1 VKSFPGE
8 LAVIRSVW
16 SWRRW
21 AYGAFLLVGVLW
33 IPARVGFHLAVPACN
48 TRLTLANASES
59 MTKVPHLTVFAIFFV
74 VTALQFDWIDWRS
87 LSWSLLATIALGLL
101 VEIEEGASRTG
112 YCRLTDVLP
121 DVTGA
126 MVVAAFLMVAMVMRA
141 RAWRTRMPFLVLL
154 IATLAACSGASSRA
168 RPSAPEQGRPIE
180 LTEVFCYSVCD
191 TLEARIHSSGM
202 VVRREEGAVVG
213 RERRRMPRRGA
224 DTVWADRG
232 SLDSLRG
239 SLAVVAERKLDTAY
253 RQGVPPCDS
262 IVSSHTPIVSLDWT
276 EGRGTHHLLY
286 DMGCG
291 ERSGLLD
298 ATARYALQAALFRA
312 VPVRAR

>member
-168 RPSAPEQGRPIE
+168 RPSAPEQGSPI
-180 LTEVFCYSVCD
+180 
-191 TLEARIHSSGM
+191 
-202 VVRREEGAVVG
+202 
-213 RERRRMPRRGA
+213 
-224 DTVWADRG
+224 
-232 SLDSLRG
+232 SLRG
-239 SLAVVAERKLDTAY
+239 SLAVVAVRKLDTAY